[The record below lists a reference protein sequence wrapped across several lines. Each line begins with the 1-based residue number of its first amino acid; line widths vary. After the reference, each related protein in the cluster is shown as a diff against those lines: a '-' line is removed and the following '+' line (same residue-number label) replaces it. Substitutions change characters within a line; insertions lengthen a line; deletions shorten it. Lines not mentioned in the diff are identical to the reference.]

1 MSDNKEKRFGDTMKP
16 FSSSNAKDKPSENLP
31 KINKFHN
38 YKCEFSDVLSFAV
51 WTWKWFH
58 DLTETLFF
66 LIANFLVVYALQN
79 LCLYVDENL
88 F

>member
-16 FSSSNAKDKPSENLP
+16 FSSSNAKDKPSENLS

-51 WTWKWFH
+51 
-58 DLTETLFF
+58 
-66 LIANFLVVYALQN
+66 
-79 LCLYVDENL
+79 
-88 F
+88 